1 MDHPIKV
8 SFHAFWGRFFEDEQN
23 NISFFISLFSKIRRP
38 VYLVKDA
45 EDSDILVNSLY
56 APQVKIPGKIHVL
69 FAPEPNYEKS
79 GCDLLL
85 GGVDEKLYPNAI
97 NVPLFVSY
105 LFCGNFLPRCIS
117 RPPVTTVPLKF
128 CCWIVSNPKCV
139 ERNTMFQILNSYKK
153 VDSVGHAFNT
163 TGYVLSAPWGSKEFF
178 DFISQYRFVICG
190 ENTKIDQ
197 YVTEKIF
204 HGYLG
209 RSIPIYWGSD
219 YVKTVFDPNSY
230 IALEDATQEG
240 FETLLRKV
248 VETDLNDEKW
258 LAMANAPVFLN
269 NELKEELTMN
279 SLQERIA
286 DRIEHLLTTR
296 E

>member
-1 MDHPIKV
+1 MTDPIKV

-23 NISFFISLFSKIRRP
+23 NISFFIDLFSKVKRP
-38 VYLVKDA
+38 IQIIKDA
-45 EDSDILVNSLY
+45 EESDIIVNSLY
-56 APQVKIPGKIHVL
+56 APQVKMHGKIHIL
-69 FAPEPNYEKS
+69 FAPEPNYDKTSCE
-79 GCDLLL
+79 LLL
-85 GGVDEKLYPNAI
+85 GGVDEQLYPNAI

-117 RPPVTTVPLKF
+117 RPPVITVPQKF
-128 CCWIVSNPKCV
+128 CCWIVSNPKCA
-139 ERNTMFQILNSYKK
+139 ERNTIFHILNSYKR

-163 TGYVLSAPWGSKEFF
+163 TGYLLSEPWGSKGFF
-178 DFISQYRFVICG
+178 DFISQYKFVICG

-230 IALEDATQEG
+230 ISLDEANQEG
-240 FETLLRKV
+240 FEAMFRKV
-248 VETDLNDEKW
+248 VEVDLDDQKW
-258 LAMANAPVFLN
+258 LSMANAPVFLN
-269 NELKEELTMN
+269 NTLKGELTMS
-279 SLQERIA
+279 SLQERVA
-286 DRIEHLLTTR
+286 DRIELLLSKR